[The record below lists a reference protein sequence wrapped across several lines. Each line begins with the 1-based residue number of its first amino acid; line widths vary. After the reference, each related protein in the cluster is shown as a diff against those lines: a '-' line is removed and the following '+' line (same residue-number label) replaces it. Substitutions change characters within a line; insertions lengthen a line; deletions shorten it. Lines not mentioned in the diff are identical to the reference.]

1 MNELLVLRRA
11 AEPFIPKSG
20 TVTVPLTI
28 SATSMRYE
36 NKKFL
41 IQVLP
46 LRFESIKP
54 AISAPFFVITHRLII
69 TQPAPSLWY
78 KDQGGKENCIDLPV
92 SLVDDHQR
100 VVKSRRVPLKLMLLY
115 EGGAVCVKQ
124 EILKIHGAAVVGE
137 TGQSIIRVRI
147 EEVSRSHQKQNFVIQ
162 IAPDTQRYPLNND
175 ISPAESTPVDVMSK
189 PRPNPPASHAAPAP
203 AHQTHAPPMGSKKRV
218 KEEAE
223 DPFDFRPSQMQR
235 LGSASLPPSLPAPSH
250 SPQRTLP
257 SSILSVTRFPPS
269 LPP

>member
-203 AHQTHAPPMGSKKRV
+203 APAHQTHAPMGSKKRV

-235 LGSASLPPSLPAPSH
+235 LGSASLPPSLPLLTPL
-250 SPQRTLP
+250 RGLFLP
-257 SSILSVTRFPPS
+257 ASCQ
-269 LPP
+269 